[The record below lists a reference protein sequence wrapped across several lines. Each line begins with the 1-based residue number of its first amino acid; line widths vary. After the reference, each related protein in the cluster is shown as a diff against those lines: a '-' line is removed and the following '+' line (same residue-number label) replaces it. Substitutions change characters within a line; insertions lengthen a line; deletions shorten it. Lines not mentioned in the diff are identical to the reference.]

1 MSKIAVVIFPNNS
14 YSKEYY
20 FRTNIQNLEEG
31 TLVVVDTI
39 NGFVTA
45 DFVRYH
51 EEPVKQQPA
60 KWVVAEVDLTD
71 HFVRIKAEERAA
83 AIKKQLD
90 KAKKEIEE
98 MAVYE
103 MLAKHNPGILDLV
116 NELKQ
121 LKEVL

>member
-1 MSKIAVVIFPNNS
+1 MSKIAVVIFPTNN

-20 FRTNIQNLEEG
+20 FRTSLEDLEEG
-31 TLVVVDTI
+31 ALVIVDTI
-39 NGFVTA
+39 NGYVTA

-51 EEPVKQQPA
+51 EIPVKTQPS
-60 KWVVAEVDLTD
+60 KWIVAEVDLTD
-71 HFVRIKAEERAA
+71 HFMRRKAEERAA

-103 MLAKHNPGILDLV
+103 MLAKHNPAIMDLV
-116 NELKQ
+116 EELKQ